1 MIIWITG
8 QPGSGKTTLAKT
20 LMPRLWETGV
30 RLGIYH
36 IDGEDLRKMLPL
48 GYDEVG
54 RRQNIDRAQA
64 IALFLENTIEGS
76 VILVSLVSP
85 YRDQRDS
92 LKDKCNV
99 MEVYL
104 TCSEIRGRED
114 FFAEGYEPP
123 TNPDLQFDT
132 AEVTVEQEVEEVCS
146 LYWEM
151 AASS

>member
-8 QPGSGKTTLAKT
+8 QPGSGKTTLAQAVIQ
-20 LMPRLWETGV
+20 RLWESGLD
-30 RLGIYH
+30 LGIH
-36 IDGEDLRKMLPL
+36 HVDGDHLRGMLPL
-48 GYDEVG
+48 GYDEAG

-64 IALFLENTIEGS
+64 IAFYLENTTYNP

-85 YRDQRDS
+85 YRDQRTL
-92 LKDKCNV
+92 LKDKCQV

-104 TCSEIRGRED
+104 TCSEIRGKEAY
-114 FFAEGYEPP
+114 FAKGYEEPLAP
-123 TNPDLQFDT
+123 NLKFNT
-132 AEVTVEQEVEEVCS
+132 AGVTVEQEVEEVCS